1 MDHQPRVQVV
11 LGEAERTD
19 GLLRFVLEAEGFDIV
34 GLASDDEEL
43 GRVLRGARPAVVV
56 LDGGISVA
64 AALEAR
70 RHSRGAALVVV
81 WPDGV
86 SAVIAEERVDPH
98 EAIADLGDAVR
109 RAVRRTRLDEELER
123 RASLIRIPDAP
134 DVAPTI
140 VRPGSERPREDRPE
154 PGRPRGRAMH
164 VLVAAATWLLVLTA
178 LTTIAIAVP
187 NALGLSPGHGGGRPS
202 SIDSV
207 HRGPS
212 DPRPE
217 EKIAVDRTGTTR
229 GPATCRAATTGPD
242 RPHLSG
248 RANVGAVHGRA
259 CHPDRG
265 QGTAGKKDKRVDPG
279 SKASEKQKPRGDR
292 TGDRS
297 PPAHGTTVE
306 HGNGRGAGGNAVA
319 NTSSGSTGTG
329 KEPQRTG
336 NGGPGAHGDA
346 G

>member
-43 GRVLRGARPAVVV
+43 GRVLRGARPAAVV

-109 RAVRRTRLDEELER
+109 RAVRRTQLDEELER
-123 RASLIRIPDAP
+123 RESLIRIPDSP

-140 VRPGSERPREDRPE
+140 VRPGSERPREDPPE
-154 PGRPRGRAMH
+154 LARPRGRAMH
-164 VLVAAATWLLVLTA
+164 VLVAAATWLMVLTA

-187 NALGLSPGHGGGRPS
+187 NALGLFPGHGGGRPS
-202 SIDSV
+202 SIGSV
-207 HRGPS
+207 HRRPS

-217 EKIAVDRTGTTR
+217 DKIATERTGTTR
-229 GPATCRAATTGPD
+229 GPVTCRAETTGRD

-248 RANVGAVHGRA
+248 RAHADAVHARP
-259 CHPDRG
+259 CHPD
-265 QGTAGKKDKRVDPG
+265 QGKSKVGKKDGAAGAADPG
-279 SKASEKQKPRGDR
+279 SKANEKQKPRGDR
-292 TGDRS
+292 
-297 PPAHGTTVE
+297 PADGFTPADGMGAE
-306 HGNGRGAGGNAVA
+306 RGNGGTAGGN
-319 NTSSGSTGTG
+319 SGDGRTGTG
-329 KEPQRTG
+329 KERQRTG
-336 NGGPGAHGDA
+336 EGGRGAHGNA